1 MRSVYRPARQHTLSE
16 NLKVFPVIMEGGEVA
31 MKKRK
36 FAWDLFWMVVLI
48 TAAMASAALALNPL
62 IYKAERTRQ
71 IRRDV
76 KQFSQSV
83 EEIKEE
89 AEQKEEPM
97 PYEELYRS
105 IQTYNEW
112 LVTISQGNLTNRVST
127 EIVPITMT
135 DYGLPDEVF
144 GVLRIPAMDLEMPI
158 YLGANYDNLANGA
171 AVLTQTS
178 IPIGG
183 ENTNA
188 VIAGHRGWNG
198 YPYFLD
204 IENLQVGDL
213 IFIKNVW
220 EELTYQVKTI
230 RIVYPDDID
239 AILIQPGKDM
249 VTLMTCHPPNTGG
262 RYRYLV
268 YCERAKNEGADA

>member
-1 MRSVYRPARQHTLSE
+1 MR
-16 NLKVFPVIMEGGEVA
+16 G
-31 MKKRK
+31 RK
-36 FAWDLFWMVVLI
+36 FYWELFWMVVLI
-48 TAAMASAALALNPL
+48 TAALASAALAINPL
-62 IYKAERTRQ
+62 VYRAEKTRE
-71 IRRDV
+71 IRQGV
-76 KQFSQSV
+76 KEFTQKV
-83 EEIKEE
+83 EEVREISNQTEKS
-89 AEQKEEPM
+89 M
-97 PYEELYRS
+97 PYEDLYRS

-112 LVTISQGNLTNRVST
+112 LVKINQGNLTNSVSMA
-127 EIVPITMT
+127 IVPFTMM

-158 YLGANYDNLANGA
+158 YLGANDENMAAGA

-204 IENLQVGDL
+204 IENLQVGNL
-213 IFIKNVW
+213 VYIKNVW
-220 EELTYQVKTI
+220 EELTYKVTAI

-249 VTLMTCHPPNTGG
+249 VTLLSCHPPNTGG
-262 RYRYLV
+262 QYRYLV
-268 YCERAKNEGADA
+268 YCERTEE

>member
-1 MRSVYRPARQHTLSE
+1 MR
-16 NLKVFPVIMEGGEVA
+16 G
-31 MKKRK
+31 RK
-36 FAWDLFWMVVLI
+36 FYWELFWMVVLI
-48 TAAMASAALALNPL
+48 TAALASAALAINLL
-62 IYKAERTRQ
+62 VYRAEKTRE
-71 IRRDV
+71 IRQGV
-76 KQFSQSV
+76 KQFAQKV
-83 EEIKEE
+83 EEVQEVSNQTEE
-89 AEQKEEPM
+89 SM
-97 PYEELYRS
+97 PHEELYRS

-112 LVTISQGNLTNRVST
+112 LVKIKQGNLTNSVSMA
-127 EIVPITMT
+127 IVPFTMT

-158 YLGANYDNLANGA
+158 YLGANDENMAAGA

-188 VIAGHRGWNG
+188 VIAGHRAWNG

-213 IFIKNVW
+213 VYIKNIW
-220 EELTYQVKTI
+220 EELTYKVTAI

-249 VTLMTCHPPNTGG
+249 VTLLTCHPPNTGG

-268 YCERAKNEGADA
+268 YCERAEE

>member
-1 MRSVYRPARQHTLSE
+1 MRKRR
-16 NLKVFPVIMEGGEVA
+16 FP
-31 MKKRK
+31 
-36 FAWDLFWMVVLI
+36 WDLFWMVVLI
-48 TAAMASAALALNPL
+48 TAALASAALAINPL
-62 IYKAERTRQ
+62 VYRAEKTRE
-71 IRRDV
+71 IRKGV
-76 KQFSQSV
+76 KQFTQSV
-83 EEIKEE
+83 EEVKDIS
-89 AEQKEEPM
+89 EQAEEPM
-97 PYEELYRS
+97 PFEQLYHS

-112 LVTISQGNLTNRVST
+112 LVTIRQGNLTNSVSMA
-127 EIVPITMT
+127 IVPFTMT

-158 YLGANYDNLANGA
+158 YLGANDENMAAGA

-183 ENTNA
+183 PNTNC

-213 IFIKNVW
+213 LYIKNVW
-220 EELTYQVKTI
+220 EELTYKVTAI

-268 YCERAKNEGADA
+268 YCERVIEEETSGGDASVLLP

>member
-1 MRSVYRPARQHTLSE
+1 MR
-16 NLKVFPVIMEGGEVA
+16 G
-31 MKKRK
+31 RK
-36 FAWDLFWMVVLI
+36 FYWELFWMVVLI
-48 TAAMASAALALNPL
+48 TAALASAALAINPL
-62 IYKAERTRQ
+62 VYRAEKTRE
-71 IRRDV
+71 IRQGV
-76 KQFSQSV
+76 KQFTQKV
-83 EEIKEE
+83 EEVQEISDQTQES
-89 AEQKEEPM
+89 M

-112 LVTISQGNLTNRVST
+112 LVKINQGNLTNSVSMA
-127 EIVPITMT
+127 IVPFTMT

-158 YLGANYDNLANGA
+158 YLGANDENMAAGA

-198 YPYFLD
+198 YPYFRD

-213 IFIKNVW
+213 VYIKNIW
-220 EELTYQVKTI
+220 EELTYKVTAI

-249 VTLMTCHPPNTGG
+249 VTLLTCHPPNTGG

-268 YCERAKNEGADA
+268 YCERTEE

>member
-1 MRSVYRPARQHTLSE
+1 MRGH
-16 NLKVFPVIMEGGEVA
+16 
-31 MKKRK
+31 K
-36 FAWDLFWMVVLI
+36 FYWELFWMVVLI
-48 TAAMASAALALNPL
+48 TAALASAALAINPL
-62 IYKAERTRQ
+62 VYRAEKTRE
-71 IRRDV
+71 IRQGV
-76 KQFSQSV
+76 KQFTQKV
-83 EEIKEE
+83 EEVQEISNQTQES
-89 AEQKEEPM
+89 M
-97 PYEELYRS
+97 PYEDLYRS

-112 LVTISQGNLTNRVST
+112 LVKINQGNLTNSVSMA
-127 EIVPITMT
+127 IVPFTMT
-135 DYGLPDEVF
+135 DYGLPDNVF
-144 GVLRIPAMDLEMPI
+144 GVLRIPVMDLEMPI
-158 YLGANYDNLANGA
+158 YLGANDENMAAGA

-213 IFIKNVW
+213 VYIKNIW
-220 EELTYQVKTI
+220 EELTYKVTAI

-239 AILIQPGKDM
+239 AILIQPEKDM
-249 VTLMTCHPPNTGG
+249 VTLLTCHPPNTGG

-268 YCERAKNEGADA
+268 YCERTEE

>member
-1 MRSVYRPARQHTLSE
+1 
-16 NLKVFPVIMEGGEVA
+16 

-36 FAWDLFWMVVLI
+36 FPWDLFWMVVLI

-62 IYKAERTRQ
+62 VYRAEKTRQ
-71 IRRDV
+71 IRHAI
-76 KQFSQSV
+76 KHFSQSV
-83 EEIKEE
+83 EEIQET
-89 AEQKEEPM
+89 AEQAKEPM

-127 EIVPITMT
+127 EIVPLTMT

-144 GVLRIPAMDLEMPI
+144 GILRIPAMDLEMPI
-158 YLGANYDNLANGA
+158 FLGANYDNLANGA

-213 IFIKNVW
+213 VYIKNVW
-220 EELTYQVKTI
+220 EERTYEVKTI

-268 YCERAKNEGADA
+268 YCERAENEGADA

>member
-1 MRSVYRPARQHTLSE
+1 
-16 NLKVFPVIMEGGEVA
+16 

-36 FAWDLFWMVVLI
+36 YPWELFWMVVLI

-62 IYKAERTRQ
+62 IYRAERTRR
-71 IRRDV
+71 IRQDIR
-76 KQFSQSV
+76 QFSQSV
-83 EEIKEE
+83 EEIQEA
-89 AEQKEEPM
+89 AEQAEEPM

-112 LVTISQGNLTNRVST
+112 LVTISQGNLTNRLST
-127 EIVPITMT
+127 EIVPITMA

-144 GVLRIPAMDLEMPI
+144 GILRIPVMDLEMPI

-204 IENLQVGDL
+204 IENLKVGDL
-213 IFIKNVW
+213 VYITNVW
-220 EELTYQVKTI
+220 DELIYQVKEI
-230 RIVYPDDID
+230 RIVLPDNIGS
-239 AILIQPGKDM
+239 ILIQPGKDM

-262 RYRYLV
+262 KYRYLV
-268 YCERAKNEGADA
+268 YCERVTEDPVHVP

>member
-1 MRSVYRPARQHTLSE
+1 
-16 NLKVFPVIMEGGEVA
+16 
-31 MKKRK
+31 MKKGK
-36 FAWDLFWMVVLI
+36 FAWELFWMVVLI

-71 IRRDV
+71 IKHDV

-89 AEQKEEPM
+89 SEQKEEPM

-213 IFIKNVW
+213 VYIKNVW
-220 EELTYQVKTI
+220 EELTYKVTTI

-268 YCERAKNEGADA
+268 YCERTESEGADA

>member
-1 MRSVYRPARQHTLSE
+1 
-16 NLKVFPVIMEGGEVA
+16 

-36 FAWDLFWMVVLI
+36 FAWELFWMVVLI

-71 IRRDV
+71 IRHDV

-83 EEIKEE
+83 EEINEE

-112 LVTISQGNLTNRVST
+112 LVTISQGNLVNRVST

-144 GVLRIPAMDLEMPI
+144 GILRIPAMDLEMPI

-268 YCERAKNEGADA
+268 YCERAENEEADA

>member
-1 MRSVYRPARQHTLSE
+1 
-16 NLKVFPVIMEGGEVA
+16 

-36 FAWDLFWMVVLI
+36 FAWELFWMVVLI

-71 IRRDV
+71 IRHDV

-83 EEIKEE
+83 EEIHEE

-112 LVTISQGNLTNRVST
+112 LVTISQGNLVNRVST

-135 DYGLPDEVF
+135 DYGRPDEVF
-144 GVLRIPAMDLEMPI
+144 GILRIPAMDLEMPI

-268 YCERAKNEGADA
+268 YCERAENEEADA

>member
-1 MRSVYRPARQHTLSE
+1 
-16 NLKVFPVIMEGGEVA
+16 
-31 MKKRK
+31 MKKGK
-36 FAWDLFWMVVLI
+36 FPWELFWMVVLI
-48 TAAMASAALALNPL
+48 TAAIASAALALNPL
-62 IYKAERTRQ
+62 IYKAEKTRQ
-71 IRRDV
+71 IRHDI
-76 KQFSQSV
+76 KHFSQSV
-83 EEIKEE
+83 EEIQET
-89 AEQKEEPM
+89 AEQAEEPM

-127 EIVPITMT
+127 EIVPLTMT

-144 GVLRIPAMDLEMPI
+144 GILRIPAMDLEMPI
-158 YLGANYDNLANGA
+158 FLGANYDNLANGA

-213 IFIKNVW
+213 VYIKNVW
-220 EELTYQVKTI
+220 EELTYKVKTI

-262 RYRYLV
+262 RFRYLV
-268 YCERAKNEGADA
+268 YCERVMEASDQSS

>member
-1 MRSVYRPARQHTLSE
+1 
-16 NLKVFPVIMEGGEVA
+16 
-31 MKKRK
+31 MKKGK
-36 FAWDLFWMVVLI
+36 FPWELFWMIVLI

-62 IYKAERTRQ
+62 IYRAEKTRQ
-71 IRRDV
+71 IRHDI
-76 KQFSQSV
+76 KHFSQSV
-83 EEIKEE
+83 EEIQET
-89 AEQKEEPM
+89 AEQAKEPM

-127 EIVPITMT
+127 EIVPLTMT

-144 GVLRIPAMDLEMPI
+144 GILRIPAMDLEMPI

-204 IENLQVGDL
+204 IENLKTGDL
-213 IFIKNVW
+213 VYITNVW
-220 EELTYQVKTI
+220 DELVYRVKEI
-230 RIVYPDDID
+230 RIVHPDNISS
-239 AILIQPGKDM
+239 ILIQPGKDM

-262 RYRYLV
+262 KYRYLV
-268 YCERAKNEGADA
+268 YCERVTEDPITVS

>member
-1 MRSVYRPARQHTLSE
+1 MR
-16 NLKVFPVIMEGGEVA
+16 G
-31 MKKRK
+31 RK
-36 FAWDLFWMVVLI
+36 FYWELFWMVVLI
-48 TAAMASAALALNPL
+48 TAALASAALAINPL
-62 IYKAERTRQ
+62 VYRAEKTRE
-71 IRRDV
+71 IRQGV
-76 KQFSQSV
+76 KQFAQKV
-83 EEIKEE
+83 EEVQEVSNQTEE
-89 AEQKEEPM
+89 SM

-112 LVTISQGNLTNRVST
+112 LVKIKQGNLTNSVSMA
-127 EIVPITMT
+127 IVPFTMT

-158 YLGANYDNLANGA
+158 YLGANDENMAAGA

-213 IFIKNVW
+213 VYIKNIW
-220 EELTYQVKTI
+220 EELTYKVTAI

-239 AILIQPGKDM
+239 AILIQPRKDM
-249 VTLMTCHPPNTGG
+249 ITLLTCHPPNTGG

-268 YCERAKNEGADA
+268 YCERAEE

>member
-1 MRSVYRPARQHTLSE
+1 MR
-16 NLKVFPVIMEGGEVA
+16 G
-31 MKKRK
+31 RK
-36 FAWDLFWMVVLI
+36 FYWELFWMVVLI
-48 TAAMASAALALNPL
+48 TAALASAALAINPL
-62 IYKAERTRQ
+62 VYRAEKTRE
-71 IRRDV
+71 IRQGV
-76 KQFSQSV
+76 KEFTQKV
-83 EEIKEE
+83 EEVREISNQTEKS
-89 AEQKEEPM
+89 M
-97 PYEELYRS
+97 PYEDLYRS

-112 LVTISQGNLTNRVST
+112 LVKINQGNLTNSVSMA
-127 EIVPITMT
+127 IVPFTMT

-158 YLGANYDNLANGA
+158 YLGANDENMAAGA

-213 IFIKNVW
+213 VYIKNVW
-220 EELTYQVKTI
+220 EELTYKVTAI

-239 AILIQPGKDM
+239 AILIQSGKDM
-249 VTLMTCHPPNTGG
+249 VTLLTCHPPNTGG

-268 YCERAKNEGADA
+268 YCERAEE

>member
-1 MRSVYRPARQHTLSE
+1 
-16 NLKVFPVIMEGGEVA
+16 

-36 FAWDLFWMVVLI
+36 FPWDLFWMVVLI

-62 IYKAERTRQ
+62 VYRAERTRH
-71 IRRDV
+71 IRNDI

-83 EEIKEE
+83 EEIQE
-89 AEQKEEPM
+89 ASEQAEEPM

-127 EIVPITMT
+127 EIVPLTMT

-144 GVLRIPAMDLEMPI
+144 GILRIPAMDLEMPI
-158 YLGANYDNLANGA
+158 FLGANYDNLANGA

-204 IENLQVGDL
+204 IENLKTGDL
-213 IFIKNVW
+213 VYITNVW
-220 EELTYQVKTI
+220 DELVYRVKEI
-230 RIVYPDDID
+230 RIVHPDNIGS
-239 AILIQPGKDM
+239 ILIQPGKDM

-262 RYRYLV
+262 KYRYLV
-268 YCERAKNEGADA
+268 YCERVTENPVQAP

>member
-1 MRSVYRPARQHTLSE
+1 MQ
-16 NLKVFPVIMEGGEVA
+16 
-31 MKKRK
+31 
-36 FAWDLFWMVVLI
+36 
-48 TAAMASAALALNPL
+48 
-62 IYKAERTRQ
+62 
-71 IRRDV
+71 
-76 KQFSQSV
+76 
-83 EEIKEE
+83 EISDQAQES
-89 AEQKEEPM
+89 M
-97 PYEELYRS
+97 PYEVLYRS

-112 LVTISQGNLTNRVST
+112 LVKIDQGNLTNSVSMA
-127 EIVPITMT
+127 IVPFTMT

-158 YLGANYDNLANGA
+158 YLGANDENMAAGA

-204 IENLQVGDL
+204 IEKLQVGDL
-213 IFIKNVW
+213 VYIKNVW

-262 RYRYLV
+262 RFRYLV
-268 YCERAKNEGADA
+268 YCERMIESPEQS

>member
-1 MRSVYRPARQHTLSE
+1 MR
-16 NLKVFPVIMEGGEVA
+16 G
-31 MKKRK
+31 RK
-36 FAWDLFWMVVLI
+36 FYWELFWMVVLI
-48 TAAMASAALALNPL
+48 TAALASAALAINPL
-62 IYKAERTRQ
+62 VYRAEKTRE
-71 IRRDV
+71 IRQGV
-76 KQFSQSV
+76 KQFTQKV
-83 EEIKEE
+83 EEVQEISNQTEE
-89 AEQKEEPM
+89 SM

-112 LVTISQGNLTNRVST
+112 LVKINQGNLTNSVSMA
-127 EIVPITMT
+127 IVPFTMT

-158 YLGANYDNLANGA
+158 YLGANDENMAAGA

-183 ENTNA
+183 KNTNA

-213 IFIKNVW
+213 VYIKNVW
-220 EELTYQVKTI
+220 EELTYKVTAI

-249 VTLMTCHPPNTGG
+249 VTLLTCHPPNTGG
-262 RYRYLV
+262 QYRYLV
-268 YCERAKNEGADA
+268 YCERTEE

>member
-1 MRSVYRPARQHTLSE
+1 MR
-16 NLKVFPVIMEGGEVA
+16 G
-31 MKKRK
+31 RK
-36 FAWDLFWMVVLI
+36 FYWELFWMVVLI
-48 TAAMASAALALNPL
+48 TAALASAALAINPL
-62 IYKAERTRQ
+62 VYRAEKTRE
-71 IRRDV
+71 IRQGV
-76 KQFSQSV
+76 KQFTQKV
-83 EEIKEE
+83 EEVQEISNQTEE
-89 AEQKEEPM
+89 SM

-112 LVTISQGNLTNRVST
+112 LVKINQGNLTNSVSMA
-127 EIVPITMT
+127 IVPFTMT
-135 DYGLPDEVF
+135 DYGLPDNVF

-158 YLGANYDNLANGA
+158 YLGANDENMAAGA

-213 IFIKNVW
+213 VYIKNIW
-220 EELTYQVKTI
+220 EELTYKVTAI

-249 VTLMTCHPPNTGG
+249 VTLLTCHPPNTGG
-262 RYRYLV
+262 QYRYLV
-268 YCERAKNEGADA
+268 YCERTEE

>member
-1 MRSVYRPARQHTLSE
+1 
-16 NLKVFPVIMEGGEVA
+16 

-36 FAWDLFWMVVLI
+36 FPWDLFWMVVLI
-48 TAAMASAALALNPL
+48 TAAFASAALALKPL
-62 IYKAERTRQ
+62 VFRAEKTRE
-71 IRRDV
+71 IRQDV
-76 KQFSQSV
+76 KQFDQKV
-83 EEIKEE
+83 EEIQEIS
-89 AEQKEEPM
+89 EQAEEPM
-97 PYEELYRS
+97 PFEALYRS

-112 LVTISQGNLTNRVST
+112 LVTINQGNLTNSVSMA
-127 EIVPITMT
+127 IVPFTMT

-158 YLGANYDNLANGA
+158 YLGANDANMAAGA

-183 ENTNA
+183 INTNA

-204 IENLQVGDL
+204 IENLQVGDMVY
-213 IFIKNVW
+213 IKNVW
-220 EELTYQVKTI
+220 EELAYRVTAI
-230 RIVYPDDID
+230 RIVYPDDLD

-268 YCERAKNEGADA
+268 YCERYHENE

>member
-1 MRSVYRPARQHTLSE
+1 MR
-16 NLKVFPVIMEGGEVA
+16 G
-31 MKKRK
+31 RK
-36 FAWDLFWMVVLI
+36 FYWELFWMVVLI
-48 TAAMASAALALNPL
+48 TAALASAALAINPL
-62 IYKAERTRQ
+62 VYRAEKTRE
-71 IRRDV
+71 IRQGV
-76 KQFSQSV
+76 KQFTQKV
-83 EEIKEE
+83 EEVQEISNQTEE
-89 AEQKEEPM
+89 SM
-97 PYEELYRS
+97 PYEDLYRS

-112 LVTISQGNLTNRVST
+112 LVKIDQGNLTNSVSMA
-127 EIVPITMT
+127 IVPFTMT
-135 DYGLPDEVF
+135 DYGLTDEVF
-144 GVLRIPAMDLEMPI
+144 GVLRIPTMDLEMPI
-158 YLGANYDNLANGA
+158 YLGANDENMAAGA

-213 IFIKNVW
+213 VYIKNIW
-220 EELTYQVKTI
+220 EELTYKVTAI

-249 VTLMTCHPPNTGG
+249 VTLLTCHPPNTGG

-268 YCERAKNEGADA
+268 YCERAEE

>member
-1 MRSVYRPARQHTLSE
+1 MRGRRFYWE
-16 NLKVFPVIMEGGEVA
+16 
-31 MKKRK
+31 
-36 FAWDLFWMVVLI
+36 LFWMVVLI
-48 TAAMASAALALNPL
+48 TAALASAALAINPL
-62 IYKAERTRQ
+62 VYRAEKTRE
-71 IRRDV
+71 IRQGV
-76 KQFSQSV
+76 KQFTQKV
-83 EEIKEE
+83 EEVQEVSNQTEE
-89 AEQKEEPM
+89 SM
-97 PYEELYRS
+97 PYEDLYRS

-112 LVTISQGNLTNRVST
+112 LVKIDQGNLTNSVSMA
-127 EIVPITMT
+127 IVPFTMT

-158 YLGANYDNLANGA
+158 YLGANDENMAAGA

-213 IFIKNVW
+213 VYIKNIW
-220 EELTYQVKTI
+220 EELTYKVTAI

-249 VTLMTCHPPNTGG
+249 VTLLTCHPPNTGG

-268 YCERAKNEGADA
+268 YCERAKE

>member
-1 MRSVYRPARQHTLSE
+1 M
-16 NLKVFPVIMEGGEVA
+16 NKGGAA

-36 FAWDLFWMVVLI
+36 FPWDLFWMVVLI
-48 TAAMASAALALNPL
+48 TAAFASAALALKPL
-62 IYKAERTRQ
+62 VFRAEKTRE
-71 IRRDV
+71 IRQDV
-76 KQFSQSV
+76 KQFDQKV
-83 EEIKEE
+83 EEIQEIS
-89 AEQKEEPM
+89 EQAEEPM
-97 PYEELYRS
+97 PFEELYRS

-112 LVTISQGNLTNRVST
+112 LVTINQGNLTNSVSMA
-127 EIVPITMT
+127 IVPFTMT

-158 YLGANYDNLANGA
+158 YLGANDANMAAGA

-183 ENTNA
+183 INTNA

-204 IENLQVGDL
+204 IENLQVGDMVY
-213 IFIKNVW
+213 IKNVW
-220 EELTYQVKTI
+220 EELTYKVTAI
-230 RIVYPDDID
+230 RIVYPDDLD

-268 YCERAKNEGADA
+268 YCERTENEGADA

>member
-1 MRSVYRPARQHTLSE
+1 MR
-16 NLKVFPVIMEGGEVA
+16 G
-31 MKKRK
+31 RK
-36 FAWDLFWMVVLI
+36 FYWELFWMFVLI
-48 TAAMASAALALNPL
+48 TAALSSAALAINPL
-62 IYKAERTRQ
+62 VYRAEKTRE
-71 IRRDV
+71 IRQGV
-76 KQFSQSV
+76 KQFTQKV
-83 EEIKEE
+83 EEVQEISDQAVES
-89 AEQKEEPM
+89 M

-112 LVTISQGNLTNRVST
+112 LVKINQGNLTNSVSMA
-127 EIVPITMT
+127 IVPFTMT

-144 GVLRIPAMDLEMPI
+144 GVLHIPAMDLEMPI
-158 YLGANYDNLANGA
+158 YLGANDENMAAGA

-204 IENLQVGDL
+204 IEDLRVGDL
-213 IFIKNVW
+213 VYIKNIW
-220 EELTYQVKTI
+220 EELTYKVTAI

-249 VTLMTCHPPNTGG
+249 VTLLTCHPPNTGG

-268 YCERAKNEGADA
+268 YCERVEENPY

>member
-1 MRSVYRPARQHTLSE
+1 MR
-16 NLKVFPVIMEGGEVA
+16 G
-31 MKKRK
+31 RK
-36 FAWDLFWMVVLI
+36 FYWELFWMVVLI
-48 TAAMASAALALNPL
+48 TAALASVALAINPL
-62 IYKAERTRQ
+62 VYRAEKTRE
-71 IRRDV
+71 IRQGV
-76 KQFSQSV
+76 KQFAQKV
-83 EEIKEE
+83 EEVQEVSNQTEE
-89 AEQKEEPM
+89 SM

-112 LVTISQGNLTNRVST
+112 LVKIKQGNLTNSVSMA
-127 EIVPITMT
+127 IVPFTMT
-135 DYGLPDEVF
+135 DYGLPDDVF

-158 YLGANYDNLANGA
+158 YLGANDENMAAGA

-183 ENTNA
+183 ENTNT

-213 IFIKNVW
+213 VYIKNIW
-220 EELTYQVKTI
+220 EELTYKVTAI
-230 RIVYPDDID
+230 RIVYPDDIE

-249 VTLMTCHPPNTGG
+249 VTLLTCHPPNTGG

-268 YCERAKNEGADA
+268 YCERAEE

>member
-1 MRSVYRPARQHTLSE
+1 
-16 NLKVFPVIMEGGEVA
+16 
-31 MKKRK
+31 MKKGK
-36 FAWDLFWMVVLI
+36 FPWELFWMIVLI
-48 TAAMASAALALNPL
+48 TAAIASAALALNPL
-62 IYKAERTRQ
+62 IYKAEKTRQ
-71 IRRDV
+71 IRHDI
-76 KQFSQSV
+76 KHFSQSV
-83 EEIKEE
+83 EEIQET
-89 AEQKEEPM
+89 AEQAEEPM

-230 RIVYPDDID
+230 RIVCPDDID

>member
-1 MRSVYRPARQHTLSE
+1 
-16 NLKVFPVIMEGGEVA
+16 
-31 MKKRK
+31 MKKGK
-36 FAWDLFWMVVLI
+36 FAWELFWMVVLI

-71 IRRDV
+71 IRHDV
-76 KQFSQSV
+76 KQFSRSV
-83 EEIKEE
+83 EEIQE
-89 AEQKEEPM
+89 AAVQAEEPM

-144 GVLRIPAMDLEMPI
+144 GVLRIPSMDLEMPI

-204 IENLQVGDL
+204 IENLKVGDL
-213 IFIKNVW
+213 VYITNVW
-220 EELTYQVKTI
+220 DELVYRVKEI
-230 RIVYPDDID
+230 RIVHPDNIGS
-239 AILIQPGKDM
+239 ILIQPGKDM

-262 RYRYLV
+262 KYRYLV
-268 YCERAKNEGADA
+268 YCERVTEDPITVS

>member
-1 MRSVYRPARQHTLSE
+1 MR
-16 NLKVFPVIMEGGEVA
+16 G
-31 MKKRK
+31 RK
-36 FAWDLFWMVVLI
+36 FYWELFWMVVLI
-48 TAAMASAALALNPL
+48 TAALASAALAINPL
-62 IYKAERTRQ
+62 VYRAEKTRE
-71 IRRDV
+71 IRQGV
-76 KQFSQSV
+76 KQFTQKV
-83 EEIKEE
+83 EEVQEISDQTEE
-89 AEQKEEPM
+89 SM

-112 LVTISQGNLTNRVST
+112 LVKIRQGNLTNSVSMA
-127 EIVPITMT
+127 IVPFTMT

-158 YLGANYDNLANGA
+158 YLGANDENMAAGA

-204 IENLQVGDL
+204 IENIQVGDL
-213 IFIKNVW
+213 VYIKNIW
-220 EELTYQVKTI
+220 EELTYKVTAI

-249 VTLMTCHPPNTGG
+249 VTLLTCHPPNTGG

-268 YCERAKNEGADA
+268 YCERVEENPY